1 MVRIVLNAR
10 ILVRGKRSRLLWW
23 GDMVMRQTPH
33 SGGFKMDWGLTGQ
46 DMPKFKQIRHD
57 AGLSLAQ
64 LSDIIKVHTRT
75 IRRYED
81 GGVPISGPVS
91 VLMGLIKNGKL

>member
-1 MVRIVLNAR
+1 M
-10 ILVRGKRSRLLWW
+10 
-23 GDMVMRQTPH
+23 TP
-33 SGGFKMDWGLTGQ
+33 Q
-46 DMPKFKQIRHD
+46 QFKQIRHD

-81 GGVPISGPVS
+81 GSVPISGPVS
-91 VLMGLIKNGKL
+91 VLMGLIRDGKL